1 MEIDKSWVLSS
12 FKSNTSQKYECKAGF
27 KQVFK
32 HPVYLAK
39 CRYYLQW
46 CSTAL
51 ITNFGVSYQRPFLKP
66 TPRSFCSSSDF
77 WQWILIP
84 YGHAVWAPA
93 QAALNIMTWCRL
105 SHQLLKWP
113 NHHLFFLWLKSGRRH
128 IHWWSNQREN
138 KAATCTVLHPM
149 DWTFPKTPP
158 LNSVYSPLFPL
169 IHHQILRI
177 LGKGQFSKTK
187 VPLFAHLQSL
197 LSNLFDTMQT
207 ATMPGPFP
215 GTFQRDVSPIGPGTG
230 NAIENIPRAQ
240 NRQILNSFHCM
251 NSLFYAN
258 TGKADCRR
266 NDAPFISKTVWV
278 LDYKWSDMIWNDFLF
293 EECNACWLVAL
304 LLYPTFNPFLSQLV
318 SGSNFLLRH
327 AGCRAKLIAPKGR
340 MPLWRK
346 RTSPMGREACT
357 EFLGWWKVIDL
368 VMASRFS
375 KNGYSCIYIYIYLT

>member
-51 ITNFGVSYQRPFLKP
+51 VTNFGVSYQRPFLKP
-66 TPRSFCSSSDF
+66 TPRSFCSSSYF

-138 KAATCTVLHPM
+138 KAATCTGLHPM

-158 LNSVYSPLFPL
+158 FNSVYSPLFPL

-215 GTFQRDVSPIGPGTG
+215 GTFQRDVSPIGPG
-230 NAIENIPRAQ
+230 IFQREIPSKTYQGLKTDKFSIVLTAWTP
-240 NRQILNSFHCM
+240 
-251 NSLFYAN
+251 SLFYAN
-258 TGKADCRR
+258 IGKADCRR

-278 LDYKWSDMIWNDFLF
+278 LDYKWSDMIW
-293 EECNACWLVAL
+293 
-304 LLYPTFNPFLSQLV
+304 
-318 SGSNFLLRH
+318 
-327 AGCRAKLIAPKGR
+327 
-340 MPLWRK
+340 
-346 RTSPMGREACT
+346 
-357 EFLGWWKVIDL
+357 ID
-368 VMASRFS
+368 SYS
-375 KNGYSCIYIYIYLT
+375 KNAMLVGLLPCCSIQHSTHFCHNWFLVPTSCSGTQAAGRSWLHRRGGCHCDGSELHQWAARHVPSSLGGGR